1 LHTVYFNILQIKTF
15 ALISVKFST
24 FLSRCCIG
32 TLVSNAFLSHAGGA
46 ACPPPMYV
54 GSHSLPERAVP
65 HRCRTSRRVI
75 GRRAVRIFKEST
87 SSKNLRHQS
96 RPVPG
101 TGQHRLRSRTGSL
114 SLGTPRFLRVT
125 TPHTRARTHH
135 TRTHAHTL
143 VHTRSG
149 FLLPP
154 TFPKPRPTEDV
165 LRPSRRGILSSRPA
179 STCQATRSRLRPYTQ
194 SACCSPNSSANDP
207 LCALDSG
214 EAQPRGCAGGPAPG
228 AIEP

>member
-1 LHTVYFNILQIKTF
+1 
-15 ALISVKFST
+15 
-24 FLSRCCIG
+24 
-32 TLVSNAFLSHAGGA
+32 VSNAFLSHAGGA

-101 TGQHRLRSRTGSL
+101 TGQHRLRSRAGSL

-125 TPHTRARTHH
+125 TPHTRAHTHH
-135 TRTHAHTL
+135 TRTHAHT
-143 VHTRSG
+143 HTRTHTRTHSLRVSSPAHLPETPAHRRRASPVAEG
-149 FLLPP
+149 NSLFAAGKHMPSYPIPAEALHAVGVLLPK
-154 TFPKPRPTEDV
+154 FQR
-165 LRPSRRGILSSRPA
+165 
-179 STCQATRSRLRPYTQ
+179 Q
-194 SACCSPNSSANDP
+194 
-207 LCALDSG
+207 
-214 EAQPRGCAGGPAPG
+214 
-228 AIEP
+228 